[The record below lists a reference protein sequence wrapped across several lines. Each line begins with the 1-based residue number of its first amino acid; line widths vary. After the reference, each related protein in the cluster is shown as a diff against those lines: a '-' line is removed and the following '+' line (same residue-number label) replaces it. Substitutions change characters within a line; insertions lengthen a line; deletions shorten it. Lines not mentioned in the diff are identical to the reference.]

1 MKHVV
6 IEAPRLRARGW
17 GSASNARTFNGQPFN
32 GLAFND
38 LPRIGRYRRYVFSI
52 ALPLA
57 AIWLLTAAWLSF
69 APVIYDSRFTLILP
83 GSGAG
88 GSLNVESIGQAESA
102 ATSAFS
108 SSTLSPTE
116 NYKRLLMADVTI
128 RAAAKLAHEDSGRFP
143 EPAISLIDPTNL
155 IGVEITGSSPLQA
168 QRRAKALHTAF
179 LAQLKRLRAD
189 EASKREE
196 SDVAHLT
203 TLEAKVRETQG
214 KLLEFQASNG
224 LVSLEQFNNRISSI
238 DTLKDR
244 EREARTAYRQ
254 RSAQSAR
261 YGSALGTGIKGA
273 NLALRLR
280 SDPVFQKLVE
290 RYAALD
296 ADAQQKSATLGDA
309 HGDMAQATGER
320 DSLRLA
326 LSERGRDLTGM
337 NPDTLLQMVDLSV
350 SDGRSNLF
358 EGLIASDSERAGA
371 RAGLSEIRGDLA
383 QQQGQSGRWVQ
394 QASVLADLTRDHRV
408 AEAVF
413 STALARIDTNKQDP
427 FASYPLVQSLEEPS
441 LPRSPSGPSFVLGF
455 CAAIAASFL
464 LLIGFML
471 TWFRQPILG
480 KLLPKG

>member
-1 MKHVV
+1 VKHVV
-6 IEAPRLRARGW
+6 IQRPRFATRAIGV
-17 GSASNARTFNGQPFN
+17 ARY
-32 GLAFND
+32 GL
-38 LPRIGRYRRYVFSI
+38 PSTGRYRRYILSML
-52 ALPLA
+52 LPFL
-57 AIWLLTAAWLSF
+57 AIWLATVAWLSF
-69 APVIYDSRFTLILP
+69 APVVYESQFTLILP

-102 ATSAFS
+102 SSSAFS
-108 SSTLSPTE
+108 STTLSPTE
-116 NYKRLLMADVTI
+116 NYKRLLMADVTM
-128 RAAAKLAHEDSGRFP
+128 RVAAKYALEDAGNFP
-143 EPAISLIDPTNL
+143 EPAIKLVDQTNL

-168 QRRAKALHTAF
+168 QRRAKALRKAF
-179 LAQLKRLRAD
+179 LEQLDRLRAD

-196 SDVAHLT
+196 SDIKHLT
-203 TLEAKVRETQG
+203 ALEAKVRETQG

-224 LVSLEQFNNRISSI
+224 LVSLEQFNNRISNI
-238 DTLKDR
+238 DALKDR

-261 YGSALGTGIKGA
+261 YGSALGTAVHGA
-273 NLALRLR
+273 NLSLRLR

-296 ADAQQKSATLGDA
+296 ADAEQKSATLGDA
-309 HGDMAQATGER
+309 HADMAQAASER
-320 DSLRLA
+320 ETLRTA
-326 LSERGRDLTGM
+326 MADRGRDLTGM
-337 NPDTLLQMVDLSV
+337 NAATLLQMVDLSV

-358 EGLIASDSERAGA
+358 EGLIQSDAEKAGA
-371 RAGLSEIRGDLA
+371 RAGLAEIRSDLA
-383 QQQGQSGRWVQ
+383 QQQSKSAGWVE

-441 LPRSPSGPSFVLGF
+441 LPRQPSSPSLMIALGG
-455 CAAIAASFL
+455 AIAASL
-464 LLIGFML
+464 LLFIGFML
-471 TWFRQPILG
+471 TWFRQPILD